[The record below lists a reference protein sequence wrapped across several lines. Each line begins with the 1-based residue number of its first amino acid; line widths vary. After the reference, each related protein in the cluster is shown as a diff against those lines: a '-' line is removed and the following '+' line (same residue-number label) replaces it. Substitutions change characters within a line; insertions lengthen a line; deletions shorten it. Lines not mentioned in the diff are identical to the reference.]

1 MQRTH
6 ITELEAAVAD
16 SFQKYASDK
25 KKCDKAIEGAHNR
38 CIQKG
43 ADPSTA
49 VSAFLGACKKALV
62 AREESQTK
70 KAETAKSDCEF
81 SHE

>member
-1 MQRTH
+1 MQRTY

-25 KKCDKAIEGAHNR
+25 KKCDKAMEGARNR

-49 VSAFLGACKKALV
+49 VTAFFGGLQEGLGCSGGIAD
-62 AREESQTK
+62 EESK
-70 KAETAKSDCEF
+70 NRKV
-81 SHE
+81 